1 MELAKNQEH
10 TVTIEG
16 YGEGGMGVARIDG
29 CVVFVHGAL
38 RGEKCRVLIL
48 KTLKSVAFAKVLEV
62 LEPSS
67 ERMESDCPY
76 FPRCGGCT
84 YRHIRYEE
92 ELRLKKQRVQDNLSR
107 IGGSDVTVEEIL
119 GAQDTLRYRNKA
131 QYPVSKDG
139 AVGFYRARTHEV
151 IECEHCLLV
160 RPEADAAAEAL
171 REYMQSCR
179 VAGYDEKTGRGLI
192 RHLYVRSNAAGES
205 LICVLVNGDK
215 LPKEDR
221 LVALLRDACPKCTGI
236 VLGTNTK
243 KGNVILG
250 DRYRTLW
257 GSDRLEDT
265 LCGKT
270 FRLSVPSFYQV
281 NRAQAERLYA
291 KAIEFADLTGQET
304 VLDLYCGAGTIT
316 LALSDHAKKVLGAEI
331 VPEAIDDARENA
343 ARNGVKNAE
352 FFCGDAS
359 DVAKKLAR
367 ENLRPDVITVDPPR
381 KGLAADVVESIAEM
395 QPGRVVYVS
404 CDSATMARDV
414 KRLADLGYTAQRAC
428 AVDMFPR
435 ADHVETVVM
444 LSHKKPDSVINVK
457 VEFGEGEGKVP
468 LDNIAKRAEAY
479 KPKERVTY
487 KMIKE
492 YIEAKYGFK
501 VHTAYIAEVKRDL
514 GLPMYDAPN
523 AVEELKQPR
532 KHPTPEKVEAIK
544 DALKYFA
551 VI

>member
-1 MELAKNQEH
+1 MELARNQEH

-29 CVVFVHGAL
+29 RVVFVHGAL

-67 ERMESDCPY
+67 ERITPDCPY

-92 ELRLKKQRVQDNLSR
+92 ELRLKRQRVQDNLSR

-119 GAQDTLRYRNKA
+119 GARDTLRYRNKA

-160 RPEADAAAEAL
+160 KPEADAAAEAL

-179 VAGYDEKTGRGLI
+179 VAGYDEKTGRGLV
-192 RHLYVRSNAAGES
+192 RHLYIRSNAAGES
-205 LICVLVNGDK
+205 LVCVLVNGDK

-221 LVALLRDACPKCTGI
+221 LVTLLRDACPKCTGI

-291 KAIEFADLTGQET
+291 KAIEFAGLTGQET

-435 ADHVETVVM
+435 ADHVETVCL
-444 LSHKKPDSVINVK
+444 LSKLQSKEHIEIEVAMDEMDLTSAESKATYEEIREYVFEHTGLKVSHLYIAQVK
-457 VEFGEGEGKVP
+457 QKYGIIERE
-468 LDNIAKRAEAY
+468 NY
-479 KPKERVTY
+479 NKPKSE
-487 KMIKE
+487 
-492 YIEAKYGFK
+492 
-501 VHTAYIAEVKRDL
+501 
-514 GLPMYDAPN
+514 N
-523 AVEELKQPR
+523 AKQPQC
-532 KHPTPEKVEAIK
+532 PLEKEKAITEALQHFGMI
-544 DALKYFA
+544 
-551 VI
+551 

>member
-29 CVVFVHGAL
+29 RVVFVHGAL

-62 LEPSS
+62 IEPSS
-67 ERMESDCPY
+67 ERITPDCPY

-119 GAQDTLRYRNKA
+119 GARDTLRYRNKA

-160 RPEADAAAEAL
+160 KPEADAAAEAL

-179 VAGYDEKTGRGLI
+179 VAGYDEKTGRGLV

-205 LICVLVNGDK
+205 LVCVLVNGDK

-221 LVALLRDACPKCTGI
+221 LVTLLRDACPKCTGI

-281 NRAQAERLYA
+281 NRVQAERLYA
-291 KAIEFADLTGQET
+291 KAIEFASLTGQET

-331 VPEAIDDARENA
+331 VPEAIGDARENA

-435 ADHVETVVM
+435 ADHIETVCL
-444 LSHKKPDSVINVK
+444 LSKLQSKEHIEIEVK
-457 VEFGEGEGKVP
+457 MDELDLTAAESKATYEEIKAYVLEHTGLKVSH
-468 LDNIAKRAEAY
+468 LYIAQVKQKYGIIERENY
-479 KPKERVTY
+479 NKPKSENA
-487 KMIKE
+487 KQPQCPPEKEKAIKE
-492 YIEAKYGFK
+492 
-501 VHTAYIAEVKRDL
+501 
-514 GLPMYDAPN
+514 
-523 AVEELKQPR
+523 
-532 KHPTPEKVEAIK
+532 
-544 DALKYFA
+544 ALHHFGM
-551 VI
+551 IL

>member
-29 CVVFVHGAL
+29 RVVFVHGAL

-62 LEPSS
+62 IEPSS
-67 ERMESDCPY
+67 ERITPDCPY

-119 GAQDTLRYRNKA
+119 GARDTLRYRNKA

-160 RPEADAAAEAL
+160 KPEADAAAEAL

-179 VAGYDEKTGRGLI
+179 VAGYDEKTGRGLV
-192 RHLYVRSNAAGES
+192 RHLYIRSNAAGES
-205 LICVLVNGDK
+205 LVCVLVNGDK

-221 LVALLRDACPKCTGI
+221 LVTLLRDACPKCTGI

-250 DRYRTLW
+250 DRYRMLW

-281 NRAQAERLYA
+281 NRVQAERLYA
-291 KAIEFADLTGQET
+291 KAIEFAGLTGQET

-435 ADHVETVVM
+435 ADHVETVVL
-444 LSHKKPDSVINVK
+444 LSKGEVDSKKIR
-457 VEFGEGEGKVP
+457 VEFSLEDMDMSEFQDGATYTQIKDYVLEHSGLKVSNLYISQIKRKCGIGVGKNYN
-468 LDNIAKRAEAY
+468 L
-479 KPKERVTY
+479 PKSEDSR
-487 KMIKE
+487 
-492 YIEAKYGFK
+492 
-501 VHTAYIAEVKRDL
+501 
-514 GLPMYDAPN
+514 
-523 AVEELKQPR
+523 QPQC
-532 KHPTPEKVEAIK
+532 PPEKEKAIREAFKFFGMI
-544 DALKYFA
+544 
-551 VI
+551 

>member
-29 CVVFVHGAL
+29 RVVFVHGAL

-62 LEPSS
+62 IEPSS
-67 ERMESDCPY
+67 ERITPDCPY

-119 GAQDTLRYRNKA
+119 GARDTLRYRNKA

-160 RPEADAAAEAL
+160 KPEADAAAEAL

-179 VAGYDEKTGRGLI
+179 VAGYDEKTGRGLV

-205 LICVLVNGDK
+205 LVCVLVNGDK

-221 LVALLRDACPKCTGI
+221 LVTLLRDACPKCTGI

-270 FRLSVPSFYQV
+270 FRLSAPSFYQV
-281 NRAQAERLYA
+281 NRIQAERLYA
-291 KAIEFADLTGQET
+291 KAIEFAGLTGQET

-395 QPGRVVYVS
+395 QPQRVVYVS

-435 ADHVETVVM
+435 ADHVETVVL
-444 LSHKKPDSVINVK
+444 LSKGEVDSKKIR
-457 VEFGEGEGKVP
+457 VEFSLEDMDMSEFQDG
-468 LDNIAKRAEAY
+468 A
-479 KPKERVTY
+479 TY
-487 KMIKE
+487 PQIKE
-492 YIEAKYGFK
+492 YVLEHTGLKVSNLYISQIKRKCGIGVGKNYNLPKSEDSRQPQCPQEKEKAIREAF
-501 VHTAYIAEVKRDL
+501 
-514 GLPMYDAPN
+514 
-523 AVEELKQPR
+523 
-532 KHPTPEKVEAIK
+532 
-544 DALKYFA
+544 KYFGM
-551 VI
+551 I

>member
-29 CVVFVHGAL
+29 RVVFVHGAL

-62 LEPSS
+62 IEPSS
-67 ERMESDCPY
+67 ERITPDCPY

-119 GAQDTLRYRNKA
+119 GARDTLRYRNKA

-160 RPEADAAAEAL
+160 KPEADAAAEAL

-179 VAGYDEKTGRGLI
+179 VAGYDEKTGRGLV
-192 RHLYVRSNAAGES
+192 RHLYIRSNAAGES
-205 LICVLVNGDK
+205 LVCVLVNGDK

-221 LVALLRDACPKCTGI
+221 LVTLLRDACPKCTGI

-281 NRAQAERLYA
+281 NRIQAERLYA
-291 KAIEFADLTGQET
+291 KAIEFAGLTGQET

-343 ARNGVKNAE
+343 ARNGVKNVE

-435 ADHVETVVM
+435 ADHVETVVL
-444 LSHKKPDSVINVK
+444 LSKGEVDSKKIR
-457 VEFGEGEGKVP
+457 VEFSLEDMDMSEFQDG
-468 LDNIAKRAEAY
+468 A
-479 KPKERVTY
+479 TY
-487 KMIKE
+487 PQIKE
-492 YIEAKYGFK
+492 YVLEHTGLK
-501 VHTAYIAEVKRDL
+501 VSNLYISQIKRKC
-514 GLPMYDAPN
+514 GIGVGKNYNLPKSEDSR
-523 AVEELKQPR
+523 QPMC
-532 KHPTPEKVEAIK
+532 PPEKEKAIREAF
-544 DALKYFA
+544 KYFGM
-551 VI
+551 I

>member
-29 CVVFVHGAL
+29 RVVFVHGAL

-48 KTLKSVAFAKVLEV
+48 KTLKSVTFAKVLEV

-171 REYMQSCR
+171 RAYMQSCH
-179 VAGYDEKTGRGLI
+179 VAGYDEKTGRGLV

-281 NRAQAERLYA
+281 NRVQAERLYA
-291 KAIEFADLTGQET
+291 KTIEFADLTGQET

-414 KRLADLGYTAQRAC
+414 KRLADLGYTARRAC

-435 ADHVETVVM
+435 ADHVETVVL
-444 LSHKKPDSVINVK
+444 LSKGEVDSKKIR
-457 VEFGEGEGKVP
+457 VEFSLEDMDMSEFQDG
-468 LDNIAKRAEAY
+468 A
-479 KPKERVTY
+479 TY
-487 KMIKE
+487 PQIKE
-492 YIEAKYGFK
+492 YVLE
-501 VHTAYIAEVKRDL
+501 HTGLKLSNLYISQIKRKC
-514 GLPMYDAPN
+514 GIGVGKNYNLPKSEDSR
-523 AVEELKQPR
+523 QPQC
-532 KHPTPEKVEAIK
+532 PPEKEKAIREAF
-544 DALKYFA
+544 KYFGM
-551 VI
+551 I

>member
-29 CVVFVHGAL
+29 RVVFVHGAL

-62 LEPSS
+62 LETSS
-67 ERMESDCPY
+67 ERITPDCPY

-92 ELRLKKQRVQDNLSR
+92 ELRLKRQRVQDNLSR

-119 GAQDTLRYRNKA
+119 GARDTLRYRNKA

-160 RPEADAAAEAL
+160 KPEADAAAEAL

-179 VAGYDEKTGRGLI
+179 VAGYDEKTGRGLV
-192 RHLYVRSNAAGES
+192 RHLYIRSNAAGES
-205 LICVLVNGDK
+205 LVCVLVNGDK

-221 LVALLRDACPKCTGI
+221 LVTLLRDACPKCTGI

-281 NRAQAERLYA
+281 NRVQAERLYA
-291 KAIEFADLTGQET
+291 KAIEFAGLTGQET

-435 ADHVETVVM
+435 ADHVETVCL
-444 LSHKKPDSVINVK
+444 LSKLQSKEHIEIEVTMDELDLTAAESKATYEEIREYVLEHTGLKVSSLYIAQVK
-457 VEFGEGEGKVP
+457 QKYGIIERE
-468 LDNIAKRAEAY
+468 NY
-479 KPKERVTY
+479 NKPKSE
-487 KMIKE
+487 
-492 YIEAKYGFK
+492 
-501 VHTAYIAEVKRDL
+501 
-514 GLPMYDAPN
+514 DAR
-523 AVEELKQPR
+523 QPQC
-532 KHPTPEKVEAIK
+532 PPEKEKAVTEALRHFGMI
-544 DALKYFA
+544 
-551 VI
+551 

>member
-29 CVVFVHGAL
+29 RVVFVHGAL

-62 LEPSS
+62 IEPSS
-67 ERMESDCPY
+67 ERITPDCPY

-119 GAQDTLRYRNKA
+119 GARDTLRYRNKA

-160 RPEADAAAEAL
+160 KPEADAAAEAL

-179 VAGYDEKTGRGLI
+179 VAGYDEKTGRGLV

-205 LICVLVNGDK
+205 LVCVLVNGDK

-281 NRAQAERLYA
+281 NRVQAERLYA
-291 KAIEFADLTGQET
+291 KAIEFASLTGQET

-395 QPGRVVYVS
+395 QPQRVVYVS

-435 ADHVETVVM
+435 ADHVETVCL
-444 LSHKKPDSVINVK
+444 LSKLNTKQHIEINLDMDELDLTDAEKKATYQEIKDYVLEHSGLKVSSLYIAQVK
-457 VEFGEGEGKVP
+457 QKCGIIERE
-468 LDNIAKRAEAY
+468 NY
-479 KPKERVTY
+479 NKPKSEDA
-487 KMIKE
+487 KQPQCPPDKEKAIKE
-492 YIEAKYGFK
+492 
-501 VHTAYIAEVKRDL
+501 
-514 GLPMYDAPN
+514 
-523 AVEELKQPR
+523 
-532 KHPTPEKVEAIK
+532 
-544 DALKYFA
+544 ALTHFGM
-551 VI
+551 I

>member
-10 TVTIEG
+10 TVIIEG

-29 CVVFVHGAL
+29 RVVFVHGAL

-62 LEPSS
+62 IEPSS
-67 ERMESDCPY
+67 ERITPDCPY

-119 GAQDTLRYRNKA
+119 GARDTLRYRNKA

-139 AVGFYRARTHEV
+139 TVGFYRARTHEV

-160 RPEADAAAEAL
+160 KPEADAAAEAL

-179 VAGYDEKTGRGLI
+179 VAGYDEKTGRGLV
-192 RHLYVRSNAAGES
+192 RHLYIRSNAAGES
-205 LICVLVNGDK
+205 LVCVLVNGDK

-221 LVALLRDACPKCTGI
+221 LVTLLRDACPKCAGI

-243 KGNVILG
+243 KGNAILG

-281 NRAQAERLYA
+281 NRIQAERLYA
-291 KAIEFADLTGQET
+291 KAIEFAGLTGQET

-435 ADHVETVVM
+435 ADHVETVCL
-444 LSHKKPDSVINVK
+444 LSKLQSKEHIEIEVK
-457 VEFGEGEGKVP
+457 MDELDLTSAESKATYEEIKAYVLEHTGLKVSR
-468 LDNIAKRAEAY
+468 LYIAQVKQKCGIIERENY
-479 KPKERVTY
+479 NKPKSEDA
-487 KMIKE
+487 KQPQCPPDKEKAIKE
-492 YIEAKYGFK
+492 
-501 VHTAYIAEVKRDL
+501 
-514 GLPMYDAPN
+514 
-523 AVEELKQPR
+523 
-532 KHPTPEKVEAIK
+532 
-544 DALKYFA
+544 ALTHFGM
-551 VI
+551 I

>member
-29 CVVFVHGAL
+29 RVVFVHGAL

-171 REYMQSCR
+171 REYMQSCH

-270 FRLSVPSFYQV
+270 FKLSVPSFYQV

-291 KAIEFADLTGQET
+291 KTIEFADLTGQET

-414 KRLADLGYTAQRAC
+414 KRLADLGYTARRAC

-435 ADHVETVVM
+435 ADHVETVVL
-444 LSHKKPDSVINVK
+444 LSKGEVDSKKIR
-457 VEFGEGEGKVP
+457 VEFSLEDMDMSEFQDGATYTQIKDYVLEHSGLKVSNLYISQIKRKCGIEVGKNYN
-468 LDNIAKRAEAY
+468 L
-479 KPKERVTY
+479 PKSEDSR
-487 KMIKE
+487 
-492 YIEAKYGFK
+492 
-501 VHTAYIAEVKRDL
+501 
-514 GLPMYDAPN
+514 
-523 AVEELKQPR
+523 QPQC
-532 KHPTPEKVEAIK
+532 PPEKEKAIREAM
-544 DALKYFA
+544 KYFGM
-551 VI
+551 I

>member
-29 CVVFVHGAL
+29 RVVFVHGAL

-62 LEPSS
+62 IEPSS
-67 ERMESDCPY
+67 ERITPDCPY

-119 GAQDTLRYRNKA
+119 GARDTLRYRNKA

-139 AVGFYRARTHEV
+139 TVGFYRARTHEV

-160 RPEADAAAEAL
+160 KPEADAAAEAL

-179 VAGYDEKTGRGLI
+179 VAGYDEKTGRGLV
-192 RHLYVRSNAAGES
+192 RHLYIRSNAAGES
-205 LICVLVNGDK
+205 LVCVLVNGDK

-281 NRAQAERLYA
+281 NRVQAERLYA
-291 KAIEFADLTGQET
+291 KAIEFAGLTGQET

-435 ADHVETVVM
+435 ADHIETVCL
-444 LSHKKPDSVINVK
+444 LSKLNAKQHIEINLDMDELDLTDAEKKATYQEIKDYVLEHSGLKVSSLYIAQVK
-457 VEFGEGEGKVP
+457 QKCGIIERE
-468 LDNIAKRAEAY
+468 NY
-479 KPKERVTY
+479 NKPKSEDA
-487 KMIKE
+487 KQPQCPPDKEKAIKE
-492 YIEAKYGFK
+492 
-501 VHTAYIAEVKRDL
+501 
-514 GLPMYDAPN
+514 
-523 AVEELKQPR
+523 
-532 KHPTPEKVEAIK
+532 
-544 DALKYFA
+544 ALTHFGM
-551 VI
+551 I

>member
-29 CVVFVHGAL
+29 RVVFVHGAL

-62 LEPSS
+62 IEPSS
-67 ERMESDCPY
+67 ERITPDCPY

-119 GAQDTLRYRNKA
+119 GARDTLRYRNKA

-160 RPEADAAAEAL
+160 KPEADAAAEAL

-179 VAGYDEKTGRGLI
+179 VAGYDEKTGRGLV
-192 RHLYVRSNAAGES
+192 RHLYIRSNAAGES
-205 LICVLVNGDK
+205 LVCVLVNGDK

-221 LVALLRDACPKCTGI
+221 LVTLLRDACPKCTGI

-281 NRAQAERLYA
+281 NRIQAERLYA
-291 KAIEFADLTGQET
+291 KAIEFAGLTGQET

-343 ARNGVKNAE
+343 ARNGVKNVE

-435 ADHVETVVM
+435 ADHVETVCL
-444 LSHKKPDSVINVK
+444 LSKLQSKEHIEIEVK
-457 VEFGEGEGKVP
+457 MDELDLTLAESKATYGEIREYVLEHTGLKVSH
-468 LDNIAKRAEAY
+468 LYIAQVKQKYGIIERENY
-479 KPKERVTY
+479 NKPKSE
-487 KMIKE
+487 
-492 YIEAKYGFK
+492 
-501 VHTAYIAEVKRDL
+501 
-514 GLPMYDAPN
+514 N
-523 AVEELKQPR
+523 AKQPQC
-532 KHPTPEKVEAIK
+532 PPEKEEAITE
-544 DALKYFA
+544 ALKHFGM
-551 VI
+551 I

>member
-1 MELAKNQEH
+1 MEFAKNQEH

-29 CVVFVHGAL
+29 RVVFVHGAL

-62 LEPSS
+62 IEPSS
-67 ERMESDCPY
+67 ERITPDCPY

-119 GAQDTLRYRNKA
+119 GARDTLRYRNKA

-160 RPEADAAAEAL
+160 KPEADAAAEAL

-179 VAGYDEKTGRGLI
+179 VAGYDEKTGRGLV
-192 RHLYVRSNAAGES
+192 RHLYIRSNAAGES
-205 LICVLVNGDK
+205 LVCVLVNGDK

-221 LVALLRDACPKCTGI
+221 LVTLLRDACPKCAGI

-281 NRAQAERLYA
+281 NRIQAERLYA
-291 KAIEFADLTGQET
+291 KAIEFAGLTGQET

-435 ADHVETVVM
+435 ADHIETVVL
-444 LSHKKPDSVINVK
+444 LSKGEVDSKKIR
-457 VEFGEGEGKVP
+457 VEFSLEDMDMSEFQDG
-468 LDNIAKRAEAY
+468 A
-479 KPKERVTY
+479 TY
-487 KMIKE
+487 PQIKE
-492 YIEAKYGFK
+492 YVLEHTGLK
-501 VHTAYIAEVKRDL
+501 VSNLYISQIKRKC
-514 GLPMYDAPN
+514 GIGVGKNYNLPKSEDSR
-523 AVEELKQPR
+523 QPQC
-532 KHPTPEKVEAIK
+532 PPEKEKAIREAF
-544 DALKYFA
+544 KYFGM
-551 VI
+551 I

>member
-29 CVVFVHGAL
+29 RVVFVHGAL

-171 REYMQSCR
+171 REYMQSCH

-270 FRLSVPSFYQV
+270 FKLSVPSFYQV

-291 KAIEFADLTGQET
+291 KTIEFADLTGQET

-414 KRLADLGYTAQRAC
+414 KRLADLGYTARRAC

-435 ADHVETVVM
+435 ADHVETVCL
-444 LSHKKPDSVINVK
+444 LSKLQSKEHIEIEVKMDELDLTAAEKKATYEEIKAYVLEHNGLKVSHLYIAQVK
-457 VEFGEGEGKVP
+457 QKYGIIERENYNKPKSENAKQPQCP
-468 LDNIAKRAEAY
+468 LD
-479 KPKERVTY
+479 KE
-487 KMIKE
+487 
-492 YIEAKYGFK
+492 
-501 VHTAYIAEVKRDL
+501 
-514 GLPMYDAPN
+514 N
-523 AVEELKQPR
+523 AIME
-532 KHPTPEKVEAIK
+532 
-544 DALKYFA
+544 ALKHFGM
-551 VI
+551 IL

>member
-29 CVVFVHGAL
+29 RVVFVHGAL

-48 KTLKSVAFAKVLEV
+48 KTLKSVAFAKVIEV
-62 LEPSS
+62 LEPSG
-67 ERMESDCPY
+67 ERITPDCPY

-92 ELRLKKQRVQDNLSR
+92 ELRLKRQRVQDNLSR

-151 IECEHCLLV
+151 IECERCLLV
-160 RPEADAAAEAL
+160 KPEADAAAEAL
-171 REYMQSCR
+171 RAYMQSCH
-179 VAGYDEKTGRGLI
+179 VAGYDEKTGRGLV
-192 RHLYVRSNAAGES
+192 RHLYVRSNEAGES

-257 GSDRLEDT
+257 GEDRLEDT

-281 NRAQAERLYA
+281 NRVQAERLYA
-291 KAIEFADLTGQET
+291 KAIEFAGLTGQES

-343 ARNGVKNAE
+343 ARNGVKNVE

-395 QPGRVVYVS
+395 QPQRVVYVS

-414 KRLADLGYTAQRAC
+414 KRFAGLGYSARRAC

-435 ADHVETVVM
+435 ADHVETVCL
-444 LSHKKPDSVINVK
+444 LSKLQSKEHIEIEVK
-457 VEFGEGEGKVP
+457 MDELDLTSAESKATYEEIKAYVLEHTGLKVSY
-468 LDNIAKRAEAY
+468 LYIAQVKQKYGIIERENY
-479 KPKERVTY
+479 NKPKSE
-487 KMIKE
+487 
-492 YIEAKYGFK
+492 
-501 VHTAYIAEVKRDL
+501 
-514 GLPMYDAPN
+514 N
-523 AVEELKQPR
+523 AKQPQC
-532 KHPTPEKVEAIK
+532 PPEKEKAITEALRHFGMI
-544 DALKYFA
+544 
-551 VI
+551 